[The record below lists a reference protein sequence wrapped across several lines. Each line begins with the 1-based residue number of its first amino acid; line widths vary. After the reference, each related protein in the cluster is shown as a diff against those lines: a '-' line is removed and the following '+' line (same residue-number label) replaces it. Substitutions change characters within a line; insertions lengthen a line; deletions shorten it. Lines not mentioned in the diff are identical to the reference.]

1 MTHPIGGKADIL
13 LVPNI
18 ESGNILYKS
27 LVFFARAENAGLI
40 VGAKAPIV
48 LTSRADSDIAKLN
61 SIALAVLAACKQK

>member
-27 LVFFARAENAGLI
+27 LVFFAKGENAGLI

-48 LTSRADSDIAKLN
+48 LTSRADSDITKLN
-61 SIALAVLAACKQK
+61 SIALAVLAASKQN